1 MPKTAWE
8 KGMWMN
14 SFAEAIQELQEFRS
28 QEFRS
33 SGVRSQESGVRSQE
47 SGVRS
52 QEFRM
57 GDFGARSWGCRSKII
72 ATIRKLEIRGSIL
85 KLLNS

>member
-1 MPKTAWE
+1 
-8 KGMWMN
+8 MN

-57 GDFGARSWGCRSKII
+57 GDFGARSRGRRSKII
-72 ATIRKLEIRGSIL
+72 ATICKLEIRGSIL
-85 KLLNS
+85 QLLNSCNS